1 MILFSIWAER
11 ELNVLEP
18 IGNDWVILVAE
29 SAYAISLLKGVLLS
43 FLCGEL
49 VGIFFLI
56 DFDSCRHQS
65 RTQGQ
70 CPNVGQVCLPFILRR
85 VDQRQT

>member
-1 MILFSIWAER
+1 MCIRMILFSIWAER

-49 VGIFFLI
+49 VGILFP
-56 DFDSCRHQS
+56 H
-65 RTQGQ
+65 
-70 CPNVGQVCLPFILRR
+70 
-85 VDQRQT
+85 

>member
-29 SAYAISLLKGVLLS
+29 SAYAISLLKGV
-43 FLCGEL
+43 FI
-49 VGIFFLI
+49 VIFMW
-56 DFDSCRHQS
+56 
-65 RTQGQ
+65 
-70 CPNVGQVCLPFILRR
+70 
-85 VDQRQT
+85 